1 MSIKRRQFL
10 IWGSLSSFGLAIL
23 AKIFHNKMAGSTNAN
38 STNTTK
44 LSSEPT
50 PSKSADALSN
60 SGTGQLLLRF
70 VSVADTGTGTREQY
84 AVAEAM
90 TRYHQLNPY
99 DLVVLAGD
107 NIYNNGEIEKINAV
121 FEQPYQALLKQGVKF
136 QACLGNHDIRTDN
149 GDPQVK
155 YPGFN
160 MSGRYYTFRRGDVQ
174 FFALDTNNNADWK
187 NQLSWLEQ
195 ELSSSNAPWKIVFGH
210 HQIYS
215 SGHYGMNQPFIETL
229 TPIFQKHRVQ
239 LYINGHD
246 HHYERSQSIK
256 GTTYLICGAGAG
268 TRPVGRSELTAYAVE
283 RLSFAAYEVYSDRI
297 MIKGIG
303 TDNQV
308 FDQGIV
314 PLQSA

>member
-1 MSIKRRQFL
+1 MSMNRRQFL
-10 IWGSLSSFGLAIL
+10 IFSSLSGLGIAIF
-23 AKIFHNKMAGSTNAN
+23 AKIFGNKMAESSNISAAN
-38 STNTTK
+38 TPK
-44 LSSEPT
+44 PASSPT
-50 PSKSADALSN
+50 SAKSD
-60 SGTGQLLLRF
+60 TEQPLLRF

-90 TRYHQLNPY
+90 TRYHQQNPY

-107 NIYNNGEIEKINAV
+107 NIYNNGEMAKISAV
-121 FEQPYQALLKQGVKF
+121 FEQPYQPLLKQGVKF

-155 YPGFN
+155 YAGFN
-160 MSGRYYTFRRGDVQ
+160 MSGRYYTFRRGEVQ

-187 NQLSWLEQ
+187 VQLPWLEQ
-195 ELSSSNAPWKIVFGH
+195 ELSRSNAPWKIVFGH

-215 SGHYGMNQPFIETL
+215 SGVYGMNKAFIDML
-229 TPIFQKHRVQ
+229 SPIFQKHGVP

-246 HHYERSQSIK
+246 HHYERSQSLK
-256 GTTYLICGAGAG
+256 GTTYVICGAGAG
-268 TRPVGRSELTAYAVE
+268 TRPVGKSQWTAYSVE

-297 MIKGIG
+297 IIKGIG

-308 FDQGIV
+308 FDQGIIPV
-314 PLQSA
+314 QSA